1 MANPENSMGETIA
14 KPKPVA
20 HPNVRV
26 LEGLLQSSKKKK
38 KTGLMKIRHWVMVA
52 GFVGL
57 VAIPTAVSSLYMSII
72 AADQYHSSTSF
83 AVRSIDSAAM
93 TSDILGMFSQ
103 SASSSTVSDS
113 YILTDYVLS
122 EKMAGELDARFGLD
136 NIYAPRGLDFFFGLS
151 SGRPIEEKAEYW
163 NRMIQVSFD
172 HASGIIELTVK
183 AFDPKTAQEVA
194 SFIVERCESLI
205 NDLSNSAR
213 EETMRMATE
222 EVKLAEQRLAAAR
235 IELRRFRDVSQE
247 ADPVEG
253 AKLATQLVAAMEQR
267 LAQLNADI
275 ATARQQMA
283 EDTPRIRVMKAQIAS
298 LEAQI
303 VQERQRLGAGDAA
316 TVGQQ
321 GKTSR
326 PGTDSAVSERLQ
338 VFEELETERE
348 FAQQSYIAAMAS
360 LEKARIDATSRQRYL
375 ATFIQPTLSQQAQ
388 YPNRLLAVFLVFL
401 GGLFIWGIGVLSYY
415 NVRDRA

>member
-1 MANPENSMGETIA
+1 MATPENSTGEKTA
-14 KPKPVA
+14 NPKPVP

-26 LEGLLQSSKKKK
+26 LEGLLQANKKKK
-38 KTGLMKIRHWVMVA
+38 KKSLMKVRHWVIVA

-57 VAIPTAVSSLYMSII
+57 VAVPTAVASLYMSII

-93 TSDILGMFSQ
+93 TSDVLGMFSQ
-103 SASSSTVSDS
+103 TAASSTVSDS
-113 YILTDYVLS
+113 YILSDYVLS
-122 EKMAGELDARFGLD
+122 EKMTGELDAKFGLD
-136 NIYAPRGLDFFFGLS
+136 NIYAPRGLDFFFGLT

-172 HASGIIELTVK
+172 HASGIIQMTVK

-194 SFIVERCESLI
+194 RFIVERCEGLI
-205 NDLSNSAR
+205 NDLSNTAR
-213 EETMRMATE
+213 EETMRVATG
-222 EVKLAEQRLAAAR
+222 EVELAEKRLAAAR
-235 IELRRFRDVSQE
+235 VELRKFRDVSQE

-275 ATARQQMA
+275 ETARRQMA

-298 LEAQI
+298 LESQI
-303 VQERQRLGAGDAA
+303 TQERQRLGAGEAA
-316 TVGQQ
+316 IGQSA
-321 GKTSR
+321 KTGR

-360 LEKARIDATSRQRYL
+360 LEKARIDAASKQRYL
-375 ATFIQPTLSQQAQ
+375 ATFIQPTLSQAAQ
-388 YPNRLLAVFLVFL
+388 YPMRLLGVLLVFL
-401 GGLFIWGIGVLSYY
+401 GGLFIWGIATLSYY
-415 NVRDRA
+415 NIRDRA

>member
-1 MANPENSMGETIA
+1 MMANPENSTGEKIA

-38 KTGLMKIRHWVMVA
+38 KTGLMKIRHWVIVA

-57 VAIPTAVSSLYMSII
+57 VAVPTAVASLYMSII

-83 AVRSIDSAAM
+83 SVRSIDSAAM

-103 SASSSTVSDS
+103 TASSSTVSDS

-122 EKMAGELDARFGLD
+122 GKMAAELDAKFGLD
-136 NIYAPRGLDFFFGLS
+136 NIYAPRGLDFFYGLS
-151 SGRPIEEKAEYW
+151 SGRPIEEKTEYW
-163 NRMIQVSFD
+163 NRMIRVSFD

-183 AFDPKTAQEVA
+183 AFDPKTAQDVA
-194 SFIVERCESLI
+194 HFIVDRCEGLI

-222 EVKLAEQRLAAAR
+222 EVALAERRLAAAR
-235 IELRRFRDVSQE
+235 IELRKFRDLSQE
-247 ADPVEG
+247 ADPIEG
-253 AKLATQLVAAMEQR
+253 AKLATQLVAAMEQQ
-267 LAQLNADI
+267 LAKLNADI

-303 VQERQRLGAGDAA
+303 VQERQRLGAGDA
-316 TVGQQ
+316 TVSQQ

-338 VFEELETERE
+338 VYEELETERE

-388 YPNRLLAVFLVFL
+388 YPNRLLAVLLVFL
-401 GGLFIWGIGVLSYY
+401 GGLFIWGIGTLSYY